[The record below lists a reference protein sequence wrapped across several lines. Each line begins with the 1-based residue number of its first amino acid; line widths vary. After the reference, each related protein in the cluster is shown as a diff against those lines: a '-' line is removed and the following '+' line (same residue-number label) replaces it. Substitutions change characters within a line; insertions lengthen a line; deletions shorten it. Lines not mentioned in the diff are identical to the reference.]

1 MKKEKKP
8 ITYQVDWIKDGWC
21 YRTTCGVPKD
31 ALKKYRAIAKV
42 LNEKLEQDSKGNTCK
57 QGGFVG
63 FSSC

>member
-1 MKKEKKP
+1 MVYQKQNKNMKKEKKP

-42 LNEKLEQDSKGNTCK
+42 LNEKLEISKETY
-57 QGGFVG
+57 
-63 FSSC
+63 